1 MNNLNQHVR
10 SDKVKWIITGIALV
24 LILAILGGV
33 LTAVLTETNPK
44 DWFEQLAG
52 EETETPDEETSVS
65 PIEATIS
72 DNEHIRLAMSA
83 AVTAADSEYVEQ
95 VLTATVS
102 PSTAEEKGVDWKAEW
117 ADGSDSSDLS
127 TYLTVTPES
136 DGSNVCYVRAFAA
149 FDKDII
155 ITVTTRD
162 GGFTATCTVKFVG
175 NPTEMN
181 IDFSE
186 LTATY
191 DDGWGVQIYQVKT
204 SGACTLGV
212 TFDNIFGQV
221 NPDFVPNLEYDIE
234 GIGTFVLTESHND
247 TSSEDL
253 TVNLCSEISYY
264 NSSMGRDMT
273 FSVGS
278 ELMGVSVGD
287 DEVTLSPYGVVSSFT
302 KKQYTNSNRT
312 DFYRWTFSHY
322 TDNSKLPYLQ
332 ITVRET
338 NTGVS
343 ETFNVRVVSGVTSV
357 ALDNALIVF

>member
-1 MNNLNQHVR
+1 MKKNAALQ
-10 SDKVKWIITGIALV
+10 IIALALAFI
-24 LILAILGGV
+24 LIAGV
-33 LTAVLTETNPK
+33 IVGVIFWQNGNISFTP
-44 DWFEQLAG
+44 FGQEQTKA
-52 EETETPDEETSVS
+52 PDEKTPVS

-83 AVTAADSEYVEQ
+83 AVTAADGEYVEQ
-95 VLTATVS
+95 ILTATVN

-181 IDFSE
+181 IDFSG

-204 SGACTLGV
+204 TGAYTLGV

-221 NPDFVPNLEYDIE
+221 NPDFVSNLEYDIE
-234 GIGTFVLTESHND
+234 GIGTFVLTQSHND
-247 TSSEDL
+247 TSSENL

-264 NSSMGRDMT
+264 NSSIGRDST
-273 FSVGS
+273 FSIRSNV
-278 ELMGVSVGD
+278 MGISVSD
-287 DEVTLSPYGVVSSFT
+287 DEVTLSPYGVISSFT
-302 KKQYTNSNRT
+302 ERAYTNSNRT

-322 TDNSKLPYLQ
+322 TDNSKLPYFQ

-338 NTGVS
+338 NTGLS

-357 ALDNALIVF
+357 ALDNAVIEF

>member
-1 MNNLNQHVR
+1 MKKNAALQ
-10 SDKVKWIITGIALV
+10 IIALALAFI
-24 LILAILGGV
+24 LIAGV
-33 LTAVLTETNPK
+33 IVGVIFWQNGNISFTP
-44 DWFEQLAG
+44 FGQEQ
-52 EETETPDEETSVS
+52 TETPDEETPVS

-83 AVTAADSEYVEQ
+83 AVTAADGEYVEQ
-95 VLTATVS
+95 VLTATVN

-162 GGFTATCTVKFVG
+162 GGFTATCTVTFVG

-181 IDFSE
+181 IDFSG
-186 LTATY
+186 LTATH

-204 SGACTLGV
+204 TGAYTLGV

-234 GIGTFVLTESHND
+234 GIGTFVLTQSHND
-247 TSSEDL
+247 TSSENL
-253 TVNLCSEISYY
+253 TVNLCSDITYH
-264 NSSMGRDMT
+264 NSSIGGDST
-273 FSVGS
+273 FSIRSNV
-278 ELMGVSVGD
+278 MGISVGD
-287 DEVTLSPYGVVSSFT
+287 DEVTLSPYGVISSFT
-302 KKQYTNSNRT
+302 KRAYTNSNRT
-312 DFYRWTFSHY
+312 EFYRWTFSHY
-322 TDNSKLPYLQ
+322 TDNSKLPYFQ

-338 NTGVS
+338 NTGLS

-357 ALDNALIVF
+357 ALDNAVIEF

>member
-1 MNNLNQHVR
+1 MKKNAALQ
-10 SDKVKWIITGIALV
+10 IIALA
-24 LILAILGGV
+24 LAFILVAGV
-33 LTAVLTETNPK
+33 IVGVIFWQNGNISFTP
-44 DWFEQLAG
+44 FGQEQ
-52 EETETPDEETSVS
+52 TETPDEETPVS

-83 AVTAADSEYVEQ
+83 AVTAADGEYVEQ
-95 VLTATVS
+95 VLTATVN

-181 IDFSE
+181 IDFSG

-204 SGACTLGV
+204 TGAYTLGV

-234 GIGTFVLTESHND
+234 GIGTFVLTQSHND
-247 TSSEDL
+247 TSSENL

-264 NSSMGRDMT
+264 NSSIGRDST
-273 FSVGS
+273 FSIRSNV
-278 ELMGVSVGD
+278 MGVSVGD
-287 DEVTLSPYGVVSSFT
+287 DEVTLSPYGVISSFT
-302 KKQYTNSNRT
+302 KRTYTNSNRT
-312 DFYRWTFSHY
+312 EFYRWTFSHY
-322 TDNSKLPYLQ
+322 TDNNKLPYFQ

-357 ALDNALIVF
+357 ALDNAVIEF

>member
-1 MNNLNQHVR
+1 MKKNAALQ
-10 SDKVKWIITGIALV
+10 IIALA
-24 LILAILGGV
+24 LAFILVAGV
-33 LTAVLTETNPK
+33 IVGVIFWQNGNISFTP
-44 DWFEQLAG
+44 FGQEQ
-52 EETETPDEETSVS
+52 TETPDEETPVS
-65 PIEATIS
+65 PIKATIS

-83 AVTAADSEYVEQ
+83 AVTAADGEYVEQ
-95 VLTATVS
+95 ILTATVN

-181 IDFSE
+181 IDFSG
-186 LTATY
+186 LTATH

-204 SGACTLGV
+204 TGAYTLGV

-234 GIGTFVLTESHND
+234 GIGTFVLTQSHND
-247 TSSEDL
+247 TSSENL
-253 TVNLCSEISYY
+253 TVNLCSDITYH
-264 NSSMGRDMT
+264 NSSTGRDST
-273 FSVGS
+273 LHIES
-278 ELMGVSVGD
+278 EVMNVSVSGD
-287 DEVTLSPYGVVSSFT
+287 VVTLSPYGVISSFT
-302 KKQYTNSNRT
+302 KRLYTNNNRT

-322 TDNSKLPYLQ
+322 TDNSKLPYFQ

-338 NTGVS
+338 NTGLS
-343 ETFNVRVVSGVTSV
+343 ETFNVRVISGVTSV
-357 ALDNALIVF
+357 ALDNAVIEF